1 MRAPPTAQAPYA
13 YRGDPAVPAFADDKP
28 VIIFDG
34 TCVLCSGFAQF
45 IMRRDKTRMFRLLAA
60 QTPLG
65 IALYEHFGLDPVDQE
80 SMILLE
86 GGRAYLKADGA
97 MMIFAKL
104 GLPWSLTR
112 IGRILPNVLQD
123 RLYDLV
129 AQNRYRLFGKRETCF
144 RPDPAEADRFLA

>member
-1 MRAPPTAQAPYA
+1 MTTPAQAPFA
-13 YRGDPAVPAFADDKP
+13 YRTDPAVPAFADDRP

-45 IMRRDKTRMFRLLAA
+45 IMRHDKARIFRLLAA

-65 IALYEHFGLDPVDQE
+65 IALYEHFGLDPVTQE

-86 GGRAYLKADGA
+86 DGRAYLKADGA
-97 MMIFAKL
+97 TRIFAKL
-104 GLPWSLTR
+104 GLPWSLAQAAR
-112 IGRILPNVLQD
+112 VLPNSLQV

-129 AQNRYRLFGKRETCF
+129 ATNRYRLFGKRDTCF
-144 RPDPAEADRFLA
+144 MPNRADSDRFLA